1 MTLATI
7 DLAGTALVIGA
18 IFAGVPAVV
27 TAYLQIKAS
36 RKAEA
41 NKQEAIAAREA
52 QTSTIIDSA
61 VTPALNAQPPKKDPD
76 SAGGA

>member
-1 MTLATI
+1 MTI
-7 DLAGTALVIGA
+7 DLQGTALVIGA

-41 NKQEAIAAREA
+41 NKQEAMAAREA
-52 QTSTIIDSA
+52 QTSTIIQSA
-61 VTPALNAQPPKKDPD
+61 VTPALNADPPKKDSD